1 MIANY
6 HTHTRWCRHATGEIE
21 DYIQE
26 AVRKGLRAVAITEHV
41 PHSQNF
47 DPRRMQWEE
56 FPAYNAE
63 LDRLIEKYQDQIHVI
78 KGFECEYYP
87 FSLENYKM
95 FRDQYGYKLLILGHH
110 TNSDRTADNF
120 APKGEAEMK
129 RYADEVIEGLRTG
142 LFTFLAHPDVPFCGY
157 TGSADF
163 ALEQMGRIFAVCE
176 ELGIPVEINANG
188 YRDGRAYPDRSS
200 IRIPM
205 RWRISAMRRVWA
217 VPKPLPGNWAFRSP
231 SGSTGKPL
239 LSQEKHGISSGSV
252 LFYFPGKAGGLIR
265 KSYLQA
271 RINSVLSI

>member
-87 FSLENYKM
+87 FALENYKM

-110 TNSDRTADNF
+110 TNKDRTADNF

-129 RYADEVIEGLRTG
+129 QYADEVIEGLRTG

-163 ALEQMGRIFAVCE
+163 ALEQMGRILPSARSWAFRWRSTPTATGTAAPIPTRRVWELSRQYKLTWLINSDAHEVAHLCDEAGVGGTEAFAR
-176 ELGIPVEINANG
+176 ELGIPVTEWF
-188 YRDGRAYPDRSS
+188 D
-200 IRIPM
+200 
-205 RWRISAMRRVWA
+205 W
-217 VPKPLPGNWAFRSP
+217 
-231 SGSTGKPL
+231 
-239 LSQEKHGISSGSV
+239 
-252 LFYFPGKAGGLIR
+252 
-265 KSYLQA
+265 
-271 RINSVLSI
+271 

>member
-87 FSLENYKM
+87 FALENYKM

-120 APKGEAEMK
+120 ARKGEAEMK
-129 RYADEVIEGLRTG
+129 RYADEVIEGLRTAPP
-142 LFTFLAHPDVPFCGY
+142 T
-157 TGSADF
+157 T
-163 ALEQMGRIFAVCE
+163 
-176 ELGIPVEINANG
+176 
-188 YRDGRAYPDRSS
+188 
-200 IRIPM
+200 
-205 RWRISAMRRVWA
+205 
-217 VPKPLPGNWAFRSP
+217 SP
-231 SGSTGKPL
+231 ARGK
-239 LSQEKHGISSGSV
+239 Q
-252 LFYFPGKAGGLIR
+252 R
-265 KSYLQA
+265 
-271 RINSVLSI
+271 

>member
-21 DYIQE
+21 DYIRE

-56 FPAYNAE
+56 FSAYNAE
-63 LDRLIEKYQDQIHVI
+63 LDRLIEQYRGQIHVI

-87 FSLENYKM
+87 FALENYKM

-110 TNSDRTADNF
+110 TNKDRTADNF
-120 APKGEAEMK
+120 APKGEAEMQQ
-129 RYADEVIEGLRTG
+129 YADEVIEGLRTG

-157 TGSADF
+157 TGSAEF

-188 YRDGRAYPDRSS
+188 YRDGRAYPDR
-200 IRIPM
+200 
-205 RWRISAMRRVWA
+205 RVWE
-217 VPKPLPGNWAFRSP
+217 
-231 SGSTGKPL
+231 
-239 LSQEKHGISSGSV
+239 LSRQYR
-252 LFYFPGKAGGLIR
+252 LTWL
-265 KSYLQA
+265 
-271 RINSVLSI
+271 INSDAHSVEHLCDEAGVSGTEAFARELGIPVTEWFDW

>member
-87 FSLENYKM
+87 FALENYKM

-110 TNSDRTADNF
+110 TNKDRTADNF

-129 RYADEVIEGLRTG
+129 QYADEVIEGLRTG

-157 TGSADF
+157 TGSAGF
-163 ALEQMGRIFAVCE
+163 CPGA
-176 ELGIPVEINANG
+176 
-188 YRDGRAYPDRSS
+188 DGTHLCRLRGAGHSGGDQRQ
-200 IRIPM
+200 R
-205 RWRISAMRRVWA
+205 
-217 VPKPLPGNWAFRSP
+217 LPG
-231 SGSTGKPL
+231 
-239 LSQEKHGISSGSV
+239 
-252 LFYFPGKAGGLIR
+252 
-265 KSYLQA
+265 
-271 RINSVLSI
+271 

>member
-63 LDRLIEKYQDQIHVI
+63 LDRLIEKYQDQVHVI

-87 FSLENYKM
+87 FALENYKM

-110 TNSDRTADNF
+110 TNKDRTADNF
-120 APKGEAEMK
+120 APKGEAAMK
-129 RYADEVIEGLRTG
+129 QYADEVIEGLRTG

-188 YRDGRAYPDRSS
+188 YRDGRAYPDR
-200 IRIPM
+200 
-205 RWRISAMRRVWA
+205 RVWE
-217 VPKPLPGNWAFRSP
+217 
-231 SGSTGKPL
+231 
-239 LSQEKHGISSGSV
+239 LSRQYK
-252 LFYFPGKAGGLIR
+252 LTWL
-265 KSYLQA
+265 
-271 RINSVLSI
+271 INSDAHEVAHLCDEAGVGGTEAFARELGIPVTEWFDW

>member
-21 DYIQE
+21 DYIRE

-56 FPAYNAE
+56 FSAYNAE
-63 LDRLIEKYQDQIHVI
+63 LDRLIEQYRGQIHVI

-87 FSLENYKM
+87 FALENYKM

-110 TNSDRTADNF
+110 TNKDRTADNF
-120 APKGEAEMK
+120 APKGEAEMQQ
-129 RYADEVIEGLRTG
+129 YADEVIEGLRTG

-157 TGSADF
+157 TGSAEF

-188 YRDGRAYPDRSS
+188 VPGRPCLSR
-200 IRIPM
+200 PPGLGTLP
-205 RWRISAMRRVWA
+205 A
-217 VPKPLPGNWAFRSP
+217 VPAHLAHQLRCPL
-231 SGSTGKPL
+231 
-239 LSQEKHGISSGSV
+239 
-252 LFYFPGKAGGLIR
+252 GGASL
-265 KSYLQA
+265 
-271 RINSVLSI
+271 

>member
-87 FSLENYKM
+87 FALENYKM
-95 FRDQYGYKLLILGHH
+95 FMEHYVDHNCSITVARAGQRVGRRGAVGLGPLGRCGGPFLPELRRQLL
-110 TNSDRTADNF
+110 R
-120 APKGEAEMK
+120 
-129 RYADEVIEGLRTG
+129 
-142 LFTFLAHPDVPFCGY
+142 
-157 TGSADF
+157 SA
-163 ALEQMGRIFAVCE
+163 AL
-176 ELGIPVEINANG
+176 
-188 YRDGRAYPDRSS
+188 
-200 IRIPM
+200 
-205 RWRISAMRRVWA
+205 
-217 VPKPLPGNWAFRSP
+217 
-231 SGSTGKPL
+231 
-239 LSQEKHGISSGSV
+239 
-252 LFYFPGKAGGLIR
+252 
-265 KSYLQA
+265 
-271 RINSVLSI
+271 